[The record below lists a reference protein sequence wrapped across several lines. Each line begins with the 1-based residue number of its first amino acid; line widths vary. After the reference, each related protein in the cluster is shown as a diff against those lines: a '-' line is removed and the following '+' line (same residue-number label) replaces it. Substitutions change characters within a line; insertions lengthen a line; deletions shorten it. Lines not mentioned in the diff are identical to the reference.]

1 MERHEG
7 VAGKG
12 MKKRRVWIPLLL
24 TIAVACTTQ
33 SEPTGETSPDRTIS
47 IVMRDD
53 FTYDPPLI
61 EIVPEEV
68 VEFQISNEGGVVHEF
83 LVGDEARRAEF
94 EREMAV
100 GGHEAHGAEAPGVSV
115 EPGEEESFVFK
126 FPDKERELFYG
137 CHEPGHYAA
146 GMKGSFRFGTEG

>member
-1 MERHEG
+1 
-7 VAGKG
+7 
-12 MKKRRVWIPLLL
+12 LDS
-24 TIAVACTTQ
+24 IAADDCGGLHHAVRADGRDLPRQ
-33 SEPTGETSPDRTIS
+33 NP

-83 LVGDEARRAEF
+83 LVGDEARQAEF

-146 GMKGSFRFGTEG
+146 GMKGSFKFGTEG